1 MRKMPVLLP
10 VLGGIKVLLMLFAR
24 VVEMNASEDI
34 QVTVQILSEKT
45 DFQCFNVAFISRSIT
60 F

>member
-1 MRKMPVLLP
+1 MYKMPVLLP

-34 QVTVQILSEKT
+34 QVWNLDKHFVYKHGT
-45 DFQCFNVAFISRSIT
+45 
-60 F
+60 

>member
-1 MRKMPVLLP
+1 MYKMPVLLP

-34 QVTVQILSEKT
+34 QVWNLDKHFVYKHGTPARELILINK
-45 DFQCFNVAFISRSIT
+45 
-60 F
+60 

>member
-1 MRKMPVLLP
+1 MPVLLP

-34 QVTVQILSEKT
+34 QVWIFDVNFAH
-45 DFQCFNVAFISRSIT
+45 DT
-60 F
+60 FVLTG